1 MARLQVE
8 QAIRDKIA
16 EFESVKLR
24 KRKSQTGYV

>member
-8 QAIRDKIA
+8 QSVKDKIA

-24 KRKSQTGYV
+24 KKKAGYV